1 VAPYSAA
8 VVAGGICFLAGAVA
22 FDETGRLAGE
32 GAGEQTERAVRNL
45 LAALEAAGFA
55 RSDLAYVQLLL
66 ADIDDFAEVNAAYAA
81 ALGGP
86 RSPRE
91 WPTRRWPCRSGRWS
105 RCRGSRFARDIR
117 AGTRRQIPPRGRTD
131 IPHRDP
137 VARRAGRRTAT
148 FVSGYPGSPLG
159 GLDRELARQ
168 DRLLRELDI
177 VHTPGLNEDLAAT
190 AVWGSQLAAR
200 LPRARFDGVLGAWY
214 GKSPGIDRSADA
226 IRHANM
232 AGTGSLDGVVAF
244 VGDDP
249 TSKSSTVPNASE
261 GALAE
266 LGMPVLYPGDVQDL
280 LDLASMPSPARE
292 PPGFGRPSR

>member
-177 VHTPGLNEDLAAT
+177 VHTPA
-190 AVWGSQLAAR
+190 
-200 LPRARFDGVLGAWY
+200 
-214 GKSPGIDRSADA
+214 
-226 IRHANM
+226 
-232 AGTGSLDGVVAF
+232 
-244 VGDDP
+244 
-249 TSKSSTVPNASE
+249 
-261 GALAE
+261 
-266 LGMPVLYPGDVQDL
+266 
-280 LDLASMPSPARE
+280 
-292 PPGFGRPSR
+292 

>member
-105 RCRGSRFARDIR
+105 RSRGSRFARDIR

-177 VHTPGLNEDLAAT
+177 VHTPGLNEDLATT

>member
-1 VAPYSAA
+1 
-8 VVAGGICFLAGAVA
+8 
-22 FDETGRLAGE
+22 
-32 GAGEQTERAVRNL
+32 
-45 LAALEAAGFA
+45 
-55 RSDLAYVQLLL
+55 
-66 ADIDDFAEVNAAYAA
+66 
-81 ALGGP
+81 
-86 RSPRE
+86 
-91 WPTRRWPCRSGRWS
+91 
-105 RCRGSRFARDIR
+105 
-117 AGTRRQIPPRGRTD
+117 
-131 IPHRDP
+131 
-137 VARRAGRRTAT
+137 
-148 FVSGYPGSPLG
+148 
-159 GLDRELARQ
+159 
-168 DRLLRELDI
+168 
-177 VHTPGLNEDLAAT
+177 LNQDLAAT